1 MCLSEIAENIR
12 KIKEFSIKS
21 ATRMTAQMF
30 LKTFRIFSTV
40 KFCAVID
47 ERQKKQSKLIYMH
60 LDDFWIMSALSKLI
74 MLYNVSQ
81 FKKKTNNK
89 QRSL

>member
-1 MCLSEIAENIR
+1 
-12 KIKEFSIKS
+12 
-21 ATRMTAQMF
+21 MTDAQKF
-30 LKTFRIFSTV
+30 IKTFRIFSTV
-40 KFCAVID
+40 KFCAVRD

-74 MLYNVSQ
+74 LLYNVSHL
-81 FKKKTNNK
+81 KKTNNK